1 MRVVIIGSGNVAS
14 VLGRKAKNAGHE
26 IIQVAGRNRQA
37 ANALAGELGCA
48 AVTDFSHIDK
58 TGDIF
63 ICALADTAL
72 EGLKDKINVGD
83 KFFVHTAGS
92 VSKNVLSGTSSNHG
106 VLYPLQSL
114 RKENTDSNIAIPLLF
129 DGNNDHSIYNIGEFA
144 KSLSN
149 TVSFADDDKR
159 LKLHTAAVI
168 ANNFSNHL
176 YCLAK
181 EFCDAEKVDFKMLV
195 PLIEETGKRL
205 YDFSPCDVQTG
216 PAERKDTATLDK
228 HLRLL
233 TTHPKLRTLYLRMTD
248 SIMNP

>member
-26 IIQVAGRNRQA
+26 IIQVAGRNSQA
-37 ANALAGELGCA
+37 VQALAAELGCPSVA
-48 AVTDFSHIDK
+48 DFGQIDK
-58 TGDIF
+58 TGDLF
-63 ICALADTAL
+63 ICALADDAL
-72 EGLKDKINVGD
+72 AGLKDKINVGD

-92 VSKNVLSGTSSNHG
+92 VSKSVLNGTSSNYG
-106 VLYPLQSL
+106 VLYPLQSM
-114 RKENTDSNIAIPLLF
+114 RKESTGTNIPIPLLI
-129 DGNNDHSIYNIGEFA
+129 DGNNKHSIYYIGEFA

-149 TVSFADDDKR
+149 TVSVADDDRR

-181 EFCDAEKVDFKMLV
+181 EFCDAEKIDFKMLV
-195 PLIEETGKRL
+195 PLIEETGARL
-205 YDFSPCDVQTG
+205 QQYSPCDVQTG
-216 PAERKDTATLDK
+216 PAARKDTATLDK

-233 TTHPKLRTLYLRMTD
+233 TAHPKLRTLYLRMTD